1 MKKILLVAPLLFTP
15 ALLFAESEGYLNT
28 LVSDLAPRLSLW
40 SAIIVAFAASV
51 MVFVNARSMKGG
63 VFGTVLNYF
72 AIGMV
77 FILGSFVV
85 VSLNI
90 FDSPG
95 FAKTANNILF
105 ILGYIIMAL
114 AANKL
119 SQIAGGK

>member
-1 MKKILLVAPLLFTP
+1 MKKILLVSSLLFTP
-15 ALLFAESEGYLNT
+15 TLIFAESPDYVNT
-28 LVSDLAPRLSLW
+28 LVNDLAPRLSLW

-72 AIGMV
+72 AVGMV

-90 FDSPG
+90 FGSEG

-119 SQIAGGK
+119 SQIAQGK

>member
-1 MKKILLVAPLLFTP
+1 MKKILLVASLLFTP
-15 ALLFAESEGYLNT
+15 ALLFAESEGYVNT

-51 MVFVNARSMKGG
+51 MVFVNAQSMKGG

-72 AIGMV
+72 AVGMIL
-77 FILGSFVV
+77 ILGSFVV
-85 VSLNI
+85 VSLNV
-90 FDSPG
+90 FGSEG

>member
-1 MKKILLVAPLLFTP
+1 MKKILLVVSLLFTP

-28 LVSDLAPRLSLW
+28 LMSDLAPRLSLW

-63 VFGTVLNYF
+63 IFGTVLNYF
-72 AIGMV
+72 AAGMV
-77 FILGSFVV
+77 LILGSFIV
-85 VSLNI
+85 VSLNV
-90 FDSPG
+90 FGSEG
-95 FAKTANNILF
+95 FAKTVNNILF

-119 SQIAGGK
+119 SQVAGGK

>member
-1 MKKILLVAPLLFTP
+1 MKKILLVASLLFIPT
-15 ALLFAESEGYLNT
+15 LLFAASEDYINT

-63 VFGTVLNYF
+63 IFGTVLNYF
-72 AIGMV
+72 AVGMIL
-77 FILGSFVV
+77 ILGSFLVA
-85 VSLNI
+85 SLNVFGTEGI
-90 FDSPG
+90 
-95 FAKTANNILF
+95 AKTANNILF

-119 SQIAGGK
+119 SQLAQGK